1 MPLIPITVGESAS
14 KLCGPL
20 NKNRCPLIAVQIPD
34 NAHLVCLNNTV
45 VLSLTIFFTSISP
58 GFGTNVMFSHQP
70 SLKGKLL
77 KPLTTQ
83 NYLKLLKPV
92 FKGKHLAKCLSPY
105 QLLMLEVGSWQG
117 LRLSLE
123 PKADIG
129 LFNDLSFSA

>member
-1 MPLIPITVGESAS
+1 MWAIYQEQI
-14 KLCGPL
+14 
-20 NKNRCPLIAVQIPD
+20 PLIAVQIPD

-45 VLSLTIFFTSISP
+45 ALSLTIFFTAISP
-58 GFGTNVMFSHQP
+58 GFGTNVMFPHQP

-105 QLLMLEVGSWQG
+105 QLLTLEVGSWQG
-117 LRLSLE
+117 LHLSLE
-123 PKADIG
+123 PKADIS
-129 LFNDLSFSA
+129 LFNDHSFSA